1 MLTEVGIGRGRDGEM
16 TSARSGGE
24 EMTGARGGGHRGA
37 LWASWYF
44 GQRRTWAGKVVLGLE
59 GQKMRRQG

>member
-1 MLTEVGIGRGRDGEM
+1 MLTEVGIGRARGGEM

-24 EMTGARGGGHRGA
+24 EMTGASGGGRWGA

-44 GQRRTWAGKVVLGLE
+44 NQLRTWAGKVVLGLE
-59 GQKMRRQG
+59 GLKMHRQG